1 MPLGFYVRV
10 LDHKWLLFPDST
22 VHTVAALT
30 AQATRDAHAQG
41 FLAPNQS
48 LASLQLCLNGSDF
61 VVLSPTSE
69 VSLLVAHCTEEKG
82 AGHDVVLVGQVSC
95 LPGEVVGRCGC
106 PGARQGVGACPRST
120 RVALATSL
128 LPPLGAGRTSP
139 PPATRPPALPVPPAV
154 WP

>member
-95 LPGEVVGRCGC
+95 LPGEGC
-106 PGARQGVGACPRST
+106 R
-120 RVALATSL
+120 
-128 LPPLGAGRTSP
+128 
-139 PPATRPPALPVPPAV
+139 AV
-154 WP
+154 WLPRRAPGGGCLP